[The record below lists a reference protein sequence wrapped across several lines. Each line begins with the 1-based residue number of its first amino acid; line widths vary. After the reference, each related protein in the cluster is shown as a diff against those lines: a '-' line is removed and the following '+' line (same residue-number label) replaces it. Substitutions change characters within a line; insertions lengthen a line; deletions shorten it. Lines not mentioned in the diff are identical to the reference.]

1 MIKHQLLPA
10 NPEEAFL
17 TPLDVAH
24 GVGLSND
31 DLLRVYR
38 AMSLIRQLDRRL
50 LNLQHQG
57 RTTFNGAAT
66 GEEAAV
72 VASALALRPGDW
84 VFPALRQGGAALLLG
99 MPLTDFVAQCLGNS
113 ADSALGRQKP
123 GHFSALEPRFVSS
136 SSCVGS
142 QLPQAAGAGIAA
154 RLRGEDSVVLG
165 YMGDGATSEPDF
177 HVALEFAATFRAQT
191 VFFCQNNQ
199 WAISLPSSRQTA
211 AESIAIK
218 AEAYGLP
225 GVQVD
230 GNDPLAVYEV
240 TCRAV
245 ERARGGEGATL
256 IEAVTYRVG
265 AHTLS
270 DDPERYRGHEEVAE
284 WSARDPLARLRA
296 FLTGTGLWND
306 EKEEA
311 QAAEIGGEIEAAI
324 EAVESAPPP
333 AVETLFTD
341 VYAEMP
347 LHLRIQR
354 NELLQQLR
362 TQSSRGN

>member
-1 MIKHQLLPA
+1 MHQLLPT
-10 NPEEAFL
+10 NLDEAFL
-17 TPLDVAH
+17 TPLDVASSI
-24 GVGLSND
+24 GLSGD
-31 DLLRVYR
+31 DLLHVYR
-38 AMSLIRQLDRRL
+38 AMSLIRQLDRRM
-50 LNLQHQG
+50 LNLHHQG
-57 RTTFNGAAT
+57 RTTFNGAAP

-72 VASALALRPGDW
+72 VGSALALRPGDW

-99 MPLTDFVAQCLGNS
+99 LPLTEFVAQCLGN
-113 ADSALGRQKP
+113 AEDSAHGRQKP

-136 SSCVGS
+136 SSCVGN

-154 RLRGEDSVVLG
+154 RLRGEDSVVLA

-199 WAISLPSSRQTA
+199 WAISLPSTRQTA

-218 AEAYGLP
+218 AEAYELP
-225 GVQVD
+225 GVRVD

-245 ERARGGEGATL
+245 DRARSGEGATL

-270 DDPERYRGHEEVAE
+270 DDPERYRDLEEVAE
-284 WSARDPLARLRA
+284 WGAKDPLVRLRA
-296 FLTGTGLWND
+296 FLAGTGLWSD
-306 EKEEA
+306 EKEEF
-311 QAAEIGGEIEAAI
+311 QAAEIASEIEAAL

-333 AVETLFTD
+333 AVETMFTD

-347 LHLRIQR
+347 PHLRTQQH
-354 NELLQQLR
+354 ELLQHLAAKR
-362 TQSSRGN
+362 SRGN

>member
-1 MIKHQLLPA
+1 MHQLLPA

-17 TPLDVAH
+17 SPLDIAK
-24 GVGLSND
+24 GAGLSSD
-31 DLLRVYR
+31 DLLHIYR
-38 AMSLIRQLDRRL
+38 AMYLIRLVDRRL
-50 LNLQHQG
+50 LKLQLQG
-57 RTTFNGAAT
+57 RTTFNGGAL

-72 VASALALRPGDW
+72 VGSALALRPGDW

-99 MPLTDFVAQCLGNS
+99 LPLTDFIAQCLGN
-113 ADSALGRQKP
+113 AEDSAHGRQKP

-136 SSCVGS
+136 SSCVGN
-142 QLPQAAGAGIAA
+142 QLPQATGAGIAA
-154 RLRGEDSVVLG
+154 RLRGEDTVVLA

-177 HVALEFAATFRAQT
+177 HVALEFAATFRART

-225 GVQVD
+225 GVRVD

-240 TCRAV
+240 TCGAV
-245 ERARGGEGATL
+245 DRARSGEGATL

-265 AHTLS
+265 PHALS
-270 DDPERYRGHEEVAE
+270 DDPERYRDPEDVTE
-284 WSARDPLARLRA
+284 WAANDPLVRLRA

-306 EKEEA
+306 EKDEA
-311 QAAEIGGEIEAAI
+311 QVAEIAGEIEAAI

-354 NELLQQLR
+354 HELLQHLAAQR
-362 TQSSRGN
+362 SRGN

>member
-1 MIKHQLLPA
+1 MHQLLPA

-17 TPLDVAH
+17 TPLDVAT
-24 GVGLSND
+24 GVGLSGD
-31 DLLRVYR
+31 DLLFAYR
-38 AMSLIRQLDRRL
+38 AMSLIRQLDRRM

-57 RTTFNGAAT
+57 RTTFNGAAP

-72 VASALALRPGDW
+72 VASAFALRPGDW

-99 MPLTDFVAQCLGNS
+99 LPLTDFVAQCLGN
-113 ADSALGRQKP
+113 AEDSAHGRQKP
-123 GHFSALEPRFVSS
+123 GHFTALEPRFVSS

-154 RLRGEDSVVLG
+154 RLRGEDSVVLA
-165 YMGDGATSEPDF
+165 YMGDGATSAPDF

-199 WAISLPSSRQTA
+199 WAISLPSTRQTA
-211 AESIAIK
+211 AESIAVK

-230 GNDPLAVYEV
+230 GNDLPAVYEV

-245 ERARGGEGATL
+245 KSARSGEGATL

-265 AHTLS
+265 PHTSS
-270 DDPERYRGHEEVAE
+270 DDPERYRAEEEVAE
-284 WSARDPLARLRA
+284 WSSKDPLVRLRS
-296 FLTGTGLWND
+296 FLTGTGLWSD
-306 EKEEA
+306 DKEEA
-311 QAAEIGGEIEAAI
+311 QAAEIDSEIKAALA
-324 EAVESAPPP
+324 AVESAPPP
-333 AVETLFTD
+333 GVETLFTD

-347 LHLRIQR
+347 LHLKIQR
-354 NELLQQLR
+354 HELLQRLTAQR
-362 TQSSRGN
+362 SRGN

>member
-1 MIKHQLLPA
+1 MHRLLPA

-17 TPLDVAH
+17 TPLDVADS
-24 GVGLSND
+24 VGLGSD

-38 AMSLIRQLDRRL
+38 AMALIRQLDLRM
-50 LNLQHQG
+50 LNLHRQG
-57 RTTFNGAAT
+57 LTTFNGAAP

-72 VASALALRPGDW
+72 VGSALALRPGDW

-99 MPLTDFVAQCLGNS
+99 LPLTEFVAQCLGN
-113 ADSALGRQKP
+113 AEDAALGRQKP
-123 GHFSALEPRFVSS
+123 GHFSSLEPRFVSS
-136 SSCVGS
+136 SSCVGN
-142 QLPQAAGAGIAA
+142 QLSQAAGAGIAA
-154 RLRGEDSVVLG
+154 RLRGEDTVVLG

-177 HVALEFAATFRAQT
+177 HVALEFAATFSAQT

-199 WAISLPSSRQTA
+199 WAISLPSARQTA

-256 IEAVTYRVG
+256 IEAVTYRLG

-270 DDPERYRGHEEVAE
+270 DDPERYRRQEEVEE
-284 WSARDPLARLRA
+284 WSARDPLLRLRA
-296 FLTGTGLWND
+296 FLAGTGLWD
-306 EKEEA
+306 EEKEEA
-311 QAAEIGGEIEAAI
+311 QAAEIANEIDAAL
-324 EAVESAPPP
+324 EAVGSAPPP
-333 AVETLFTD
+333 SVETLFTD
-341 VYAEMP
+341 VYEVMP

-354 NELLQQLR
+354 QELLQRLNDR
-362 TQSSRGN
+362 NSRGD